1 MREYL
6 IKRFMLLIPTF
17 IGITL
22 VVYSVLL
29 MLPGDPVDVLLGQ
42 EYDAQI
48 AATPRPG
55 WGLDHP
61 IIVQYGKGLWHI
73 VQGDWGRSMF
83 SRKPVFD
90 EVMNKLPLTLQLV
103 ALALFFEIVISSPP
117 RA

>member
-48 AATPRPG
+48 AAKLRAG
-55 WGLDHP
+55 
-61 IIVQYGKGLWHI
+61 
-73 VQGDWGRSMF
+73 GDWTIPSSCNTANGCGISCRAIGDARCFPGSRS
-83 SRKPVFD
+83 STR
-90 EVMNKLPLTLQLV
+90 
-103 ALALFFEIVISSPP
+103 S
-117 RA
+117 